1 MTESADIA
9 HAPVPAL
16 VPPRSPQELRAWTV
30 EDYGRMARRF
40 GEDIDQA
47 AIERRALAD
56 LTLADAVK
64 RESPPPLPPSVDTVR
79 AWRET
84 RQDKVDARA
93 ATVGAEIQRGQE
105 GQRQFISQTQQ
116 GLRQRQ
122 QIGIAFSAK
131 KAF

>member
-93 ATVGAEIQRGQE
+93 ATVGAEAR
-105 GQRQFISQTQQ
+105 
-116 GLRQRQ
+116 
-122 QIGIAFSAK
+122 
-131 KAF
+131 